1 MDAASASR
9 VLDPLEEGVG
19 KVSVDFTQHTEGFYF
34 QESNPDLSL
43 ARQLPYALRLVDA
56 AMARPEAA
64 VWLSAQRLS
73 SALEQLESEVKEDFV
88 GTGENPGEV
97 FTAYAGEHGQSTRT

>member
-43 ARQLPYALRLVDA
+43 ARQLPYALRLRDA
-56 AMARPEAA
+56 AVACEESVVR
-64 VWLSAQRLS
+64 LSAQRLS
-73 SALEQLESEVKEDFV
+73 SALDQLGAEIKDDFV
-88 GTGENPGEV
+88 GTGEHP
-97 FTAYAGEHGQSTRT
+97 R